1 MTNEIKQ
8 NLREAWSNIDS
19 ETLRKVYWRINR
31 EANHPRI
38 KIFVSDDEIFK
49 METYKEILIQ
59 RQDW

>member
-1 MTNEIKQ
+1 MTNKIKQ
-8 NLREAWSNIDS
+8 NLRDAWSNIDS

>member
-19 ETLRKVYWRINR
+19 EILRKVYWRINR

>member
-19 ETLRKVYWRINR
+19 EILRKVYWRINR

-38 KIFVSDDEIFK
+38 KMFVSDDEIFK

-59 RQDW
+59 RLDW

>member
-8 NLREAWSNIDS
+8 NLREAWDSIDS
-19 ETLRKVYWRINR
+19 FILRKVYWRINR
-31 EANHPRI
+31 ETNNPRLSMY
-38 KIFVSDDEIFK
+38 VTPDELFK

>member
-19 ETLRKVYWRINR
+19 EILRKVYWRIYR
-31 EANHPRI
+31 EINNSRLSMYVTP
-38 KIFVSDDEIFK
+38 DEIFK

>member
-38 KIFVSDDEIFK
+38 KMFVSDDEIFK

>member
-19 ETLRKVYWRINR
+19 EILRKVYWRINR

-38 KIFVSDDEIFK
+38 KMFVSDDEIFK

>member
-1 MTNEIKQ
+1 MKNEIKQ

-19 ETLRKVYWRINR
+19 EILRRVYWRIKR
-31 EANHPRI
+31 ETTNPRLSMY
-38 KIFVSDDEIFK
+38 VTPDELFK

>member
-19 ETLRKVYWRINR
+19 EILRKVYWRINR
-31 EANHPRI
+31 ESNHPRI
-38 KIFVSDDEIFK
+38 KMFVSDDEIFK

>member
-1 MTNEIKQ
+1 MKNEIKQ

-19 ETLRKVYWRINR
+19 EILRKVYWRIKR
-31 EANHPRI
+31 ETTNPRHSMY
-38 KIFVSDDEIFK
+38 VTPDELFK

>member
-19 ETLRKVYWRINR
+19 EILRKVYWRINR

-38 KIFVSDDEIFK
+38 KMFVSDDELFK